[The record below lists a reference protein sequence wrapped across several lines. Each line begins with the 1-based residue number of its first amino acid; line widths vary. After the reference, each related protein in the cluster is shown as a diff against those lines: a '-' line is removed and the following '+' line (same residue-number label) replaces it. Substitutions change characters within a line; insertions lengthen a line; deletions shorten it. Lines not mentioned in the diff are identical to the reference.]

1 MSHFF
6 VFFFHSFPYTKRPI
20 FWKVEFVLDAFYTKR
35 KFFCGHYC
43 DSKVILYPDLS
54 VSLVKLNFVT
64 HSNFWWLQD
73 TTRPNNGHIETFFY
87 LFRELFVL
95 KIFQREN
102 ETPAGH
108 FIGRDISTDYTNFI
122 QLLSKYFSIDE
133 VFPFIRQ
140 WWGFYAHRKFDVNST
155 HRLLIIR

>member
-73 TTRPNNGHIETFFY
+73 TTRPNNGHIETFFTCSVNF
-87 LFRELFVL
+87 LFWKFSSGKMKLQPVTLSEE
-95 KIFQREN
+95 IFPPTIPISFNCWANTLASTRFFLLL
-102 ETPAGH
+102 GSDGD
-108 FIGRDISTDYTNFI
+108 FMLIGNLT
-122 QLLSKYFSIDE
+122 
-133 VFPFIRQ
+133 
-140 WWGFYAHRKFDVNST
+140 
-155 HRLLIIR
+155 